1 MLTLTNSLGVG
12 VHNVEPIAPQ
22 DVFMEPFLQIE
33 KRSLEVQAAE
43 AIRRRI
49 VSGELR
55 PGERLTE
62 IRLSGEL
69 ELSRGTVRSALLRLV
84 TEGLIEQVPYS
95 GWNVVR
101 LTARDAWELYTLR
114 SSMESLAAR
123 LAAANL
129 TGVGEKQL
137 GEAFEALAKACAEG
151 DLALVAHAD
160 FGLHKKIIEAAGH
173 VRLGQ
178 QYLAIENQVQMYI
191 ASSDALVVSREA
203 VLEQHRPLLAA
214 ILSRDVDAAADI
226 ARDHN
231 LIEGQTLVRHF
242 LQAEG
247 HFDEKTPILSFGT
260 DRVPSLSVN

>member
-1 MLTLTNSLGVG
+1 M
-12 VHNVEPIAPQ
+12 AAA
-22 DVFMEPFLQIE
+22 LQIE
-33 KRSLEVQAAE
+33 KRSLEVQAAD
-43 AIRRRI
+43 AIRKRI
-49 VSGELR
+49 VSGEL
-55 PGERLTE
+55 PAGERLTE
-62 IRLSGEL
+62 IRLSDEL
-69 ELSRGTVRSALLRLV
+69 NLSRGTVRSALLRLA

-129 TGVGEKQL
+129 TKSGEKPL
-137 GEAFEALAKACAEG
+137 EEALEALARACADG
-151 DLALVAHAD
+151 NLALVAHAD
-160 FGLHKKIIEAAGH
+160 FGLHKKIIEASGH

-214 ILSRDVDAAADI
+214 ILSRNVEAAATI

-231 LIEGQTLVRHF
+231 LVEGQTLVRHF
-242 LQAEG
+242 REVEG
-247 HFDEKTPILSFGT
+247 LSDDSLPPLSFGT
-260 DRVPSLSVN
+260 GSL